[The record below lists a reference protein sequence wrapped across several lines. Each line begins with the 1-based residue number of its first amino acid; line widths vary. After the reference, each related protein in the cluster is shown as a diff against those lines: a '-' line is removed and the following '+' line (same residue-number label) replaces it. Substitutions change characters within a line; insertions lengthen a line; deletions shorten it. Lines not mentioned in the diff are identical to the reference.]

1 MWLKPP
7 PPVSL
12 HFLEG
17 QGEFHK
23 QLQQR
28 MRRGREGG
36 IEGGSER
43 GRRDWERERE
53 KETLPGPAAG
63 AGWEMIWSRGKSSLA
78 PWYPEDVAPGLPD
91 KSEGRSSKCTG

>member
-1 MWLKPP
+1 MWLKS
-7 PPVSL
+7 PVSL

-36 IEGGSER
+36 SER
-43 GRRDWERERE
+43 GRRDWERKRERE
-53 KETLPGPAAG
+53 TLTGPAAG

-91 KSEGRSSKCTG
+91 KSEGRSLKCTG